1 MFSIIFFK
9 PRFRNRKKKDYF
21 YIKILMRSNRKKLS
35 MEFDISYT
43 SKEITPWGGM
53 VFLKQMLQKIGF
65 RQLVEDNPDLPV
77 SGSNRG
83 YNTSTIVEGFITSIW
98 CGANRF
104 LHTEVT
110 RHDAALGKI
119 FEWKNTP
126 GQDTYKRFFSKF
138 TQATNQKVSNYFY
151 SWFFENVKFD
161 NFTLDIDSS
170 VMTRYGEQEGA
181 KKGYN
186 PSKRGRASHHPLIAF
201 IADVKLVANMWL
213 RSGDTS
219 SANNFLSFLEDT
231 LFKLKNKTIGLIRL
245 DSGFFQSNILDY
257 LEEKAMNYI
266 VAVKFSQPIQRLIHA
281 SENWIILD
289 TGIEICEQIYQSDSW
304 QKPRRIVVVR
314 QKIKDRPKAPGKQL
328 ALFAEE
334 EIYRNYRYSAY
345 VSNLNLPAAEIWR
358 LYRGRGDA
366 ENRIKELKYDFG
378 FDSFNLNDFFATEAA
393 LTFAM
398 IAYDLMSLFRMFVL
412 QEKTQKTLSTL
423 RYRTFAI
430 GAYFEKVNDRLV
442 LKIALNKKRRAWFS
456 GLWNFSKEYI
466 FPFQFSN
473 A

>member
-1 MFSIIFFK
+1 
-9 PRFRNRKKKDYF
+9 
-21 YIKILMRSNRKKLS
+21 

-43 SKEITPWGGM
+43 NKEITPWGGM

-65 RQLVEDNPDLPV
+65 REVIDSNLDLPQ

-83 YNTSTIVEGFITSIW
+83 YKTSTIIEGFITSIW

-110 RHDAALGKI
+110 RHDLTLGKI
-119 FEWKNTP
+119 FDWKNTP
-126 GQDTYKRFFSKF
+126 GQDTYKRFFGKF
-138 TQATNQKVSNYFY
+138 NQATNQKVSDYFY
-151 SWFFENVKFD
+151 SWIFDNFKFD

-186 PSKRGRASHHPLIAF
+186 PAKRGRCSHHPLIAF
-201 IADVKLVANMWL
+201 IDDVKLVANMWL

-231 LFKLKNKTIGLIRL
+231 LSKLKNKTVSLIRL

-257 LEEKAMNYI
+257 LEQKAMSYI
-266 VAVKFSQPIQRLIHA
+266 IAAKFTHPIQRVIKE
-281 SENWIILD
+281 STSWIVLD
-289 TGIEICEQIYQSDSW
+289 TGIEICEQVYRSDSW
-304 QKPRRIVVVR
+304 QVPRRLVIVR
-314 QKIKDRPKAPGKQL
+314 QKIKDRPNAPGKQL
-328 ALFAEE
+328 RIFLEE
-334 EIYRNYRYSAY
+334 EVFKNYRYSAY
-345 VSNLNLPAAEIWR
+345 VTNMNLAPAEIWR
-358 LYRGRGDA
+358 LYRGRANA

-378 FDSFNLNDFFATEAA
+378 FDSFNLKDFYATEAA
-393 LTFAM
+393 LTFVM
-398 IAYDLMSLFRMFVL
+398 IAYNLMALFRTFVL

-423 RYRTFAI
+423 RYRTFAV
-430 GAYFEKVNDRLV
+430 GPYFEKINDRLV
-442 LKIALNKKRRAWFS
+442 LKIALSKKRRQWFS
-456 GLWNFSKEYI
+456 GLWNYSKVFDYPFEFSI
-466 FPFQFSN
+466 

>member
-1 MFSIIFFK
+1 
-9 PRFRNRKKKDYF
+9 
-21 YIKILMRSNRKKLS
+21 

-65 RQLVEDNPDLPV
+65 REVIDSNLDLPQ

-83 YNTSTIVEGFITSIW
+83 YKTSTIIEGFITSIW

-110 RHDAALGKI
+110 RHDLTLGKI
-119 FEWKNTP
+119 FDWKHTP
-126 GQDTYKRFFSKF
+126 GQDTYKRFFGKF
-138 TQATNQKVSNYFY
+138 NQATNQKVSDYFY
-151 SWFFENVKFD
+151 SWIFDNFKFD

-186 PSKRGRASHHPLIAF
+186 PAKRGRCSHHPLIAF
-201 IADVKLVANMWL
+201 IDDVKLVANMWL

-231 LFKLKNKTIGLIRL
+231 LSKLKNKTVSLIRL

-257 LEEKAMNYI
+257 LEQKTMSYI
-266 VAVKFSQPIQRLIHA
+266 IAAKFTHPIQRVIKE
-281 SENWIILD
+281 STSWIVLD
-289 TGIEICEQIYQSDSW
+289 TGIEICEQAYQSDSW
-304 QKPRRIVVVR
+304 QVPRRLIIVR
-314 QKIKDRPKAPGKQL
+314 QKLKDRPNAPGKQL
-328 ALFAEE
+328 RIFLEE
-334 EIYRNYRYSAY
+334 EVFKNYRYSAY
-345 VSNLNLPAAEIWR
+345 VTNMNLAPAEIWR
-358 LYRGRGDA
+358 LYRGRANA

-378 FDSFNLNDFFATEAA
+378 FDSFNLKDFYATEAA
-393 LTFAM
+393 LTFVM
-398 IAYDLMSLFRMFVL
+398 IAYNLMALFRTFVL

-430 GAYFEKVNDRLV
+430 GAYFEKINDKLV
-442 LKIALNKKRRAWFS
+442 LKIALSKKRRRWFS
-456 GLWNFSKEYI
+456 GLWNYSKVFDY
-466 FPFQFSN
+466 PFEFSN

>member
-1 MFSIIFFK
+1 
-9 PRFRNRKKKDYF
+9 
-21 YIKILMRSNRKKLS
+21 

-53 VFLKQMLQKIGF
+53 IFLKQMLQKMCF
-65 RQLVEDNPDLPV
+65 RELIEKNTDLPQ

-83 YNTSTIVEGFITSIW
+83 YKTYTIIEGFITSIW

-110 RHDAALGKI
+110 RHDTALGKI
-119 FEWKNTP
+119 FDWKNTP

-138 TQATNQKVSNYFY
+138 TQVKNLNISQYFY
-151 SWFFENVKFD
+151 SWIFDNIKFD

-170 VMTRYGEQEGA
+170 VMTRYGDQAGA

-186 PSKRGRASHHPLIAF
+186 PSKKGRASHHPLIAF

-231 LFKLKNKTIGLIRL
+231 LSKLKNKTLSLIRL
-245 DSGFFQSNILDY
+245 DSGFFQSDILDY
-257 LEEKAMNYI
+257 IEDKSLKYI
-266 VAVKFSQPIQRLIHA
+266 VAARFSAPIQRLIA
-281 SENWIILD
+281 ANNNWIVLD
-289 TGIEICEQIYQSDSW
+289 TGIEICEQLYQSDAW
-304 QKPRRIVVVR
+304 KKPRRIVVVR
-314 QKIKDRPKAPGKQL
+314 QRIKDRPNATGKQL
-328 ALFAEE
+328 RLFAEE
-334 EIYRNYRYSAY
+334 EVYRNYRYSAY
-345 VSNLNLPAAEIWR
+345 VTNLELGSVEIWR
-358 LYRGRGDA
+358 LYRRRGDA

-378 FDSFNLNDFFATEAA
+378 FDSFNLKDFYATEAD

-398 IAYDLMSLFRMFVL
+398 IAYNLMAVFRTFVL
-412 QEKTQKTLSTL
+412 QEKTQRTLSTL
-423 RYRTFAI
+423 RYRTFAV
-430 GAYFEKVNDRLV
+430 GAYFEKIEDKLV
-442 LKIALNKKRRAWFS
+442 LKIALSKKRRAWFS
-456 GLWNFSKEYI
+456 GLWKYSKLFEY
-466 FPFQFSN
+466 PFKMAN

>member
-1 MFSIIFFK
+1 
-9 PRFRNRKKKDYF
+9 
-21 YIKILMRSNRKKLS
+21 MRSNRKILT

-43 SKEITPWGGM
+43 SKEITPWGGII
-53 VFLKQMLQKIGF
+53 FLKQMMDKIGF
-65 RQLVEDNPDLPV
+65 RKLIEDNSDLPV

-83 YNTSTIVEGFITSIW
+83 YKTSTIVEGFITSIW

-110 RHDAALGKI
+110 RHDIALGKI
-119 FEWKNTP
+119 FGWKAIP

-138 TQATNQKVSNYFY
+138 NQATNQKVSDYFY
-151 SWFFENVKFD
+151 SWFFDNIKLD

-170 VMTRYGEQEGA
+170 VMTRYGDQQGA

-186 PSKRGRASHHPLIAF
+186 PGKKGRASHHPLIAF

-213 RSGDTS
+213 RSGDAS

-231 LFKLKNKTIGLIRL
+231 LSKLKNKTIGLIRL
-245 DSGFFQSNILDY
+245 DSGFFRSDILNY
-257 LEEKAMNYI
+257 LEEKVMNYL
-266 VAVKFSQPIQRLIHA
+266 VAVKFTHPIQRLIH
-281 SENWIILD
+281 SSTNWVILD
-289 TGIEICEQIYQSDSW
+289 TGIEICEQVYQGQSW
-304 QKPRRIVVVR
+304 HKERRIVIVR
-314 QKIKDRPKAPGKQL
+314 QRLNDRPKAPGKQL
-328 ALFAEE
+328 KLFDEE
-334 EIYRNYRYSAY
+334 EIYKNYRYSAY
-345 VSNLNLPAAEIWR
+345 VTNLTLPAAEIWR

-398 IAYDLMSLFRMFVL
+398 IAYNLMSLFRMFVL

-430 GAYFEKVNDRLV
+430 GAYFEKVNGKLL

-456 GLWNFSKEYI
+456 GLWNYSKECN
-466 FPFQFSN
+466 FPFQLSN

>member
-1 MFSIIFFK
+1 
-9 PRFRNRKKKDYF
+9 
-21 YIKILMRSNRKKLS
+21 
-35 MEFDISYT
+35 
-43 SKEITPWGGM
+43 
-53 VFLKQMLQKIGF
+53 
-65 RQLVEDNPDLPV
+65 
-77 SGSNRG
+77 
-83 YNTSTIVEGFITSIW
+83 
-98 CGANRF
+98 

-138 TQATNQKVSNYFY
+138 TQTTNLKVSDYFY
-151 SWFFENVKFD
+151 SWIFDNVKFD

-186 PSKRGRASHHPLIAF
+186 PAKKGRASHHPLIAF

-213 RSGDTS
+213 RSGNSS

-231 LFKLKNKTIGLIRL
+231 LSKLKNKTIGLIRL
-245 DSGFFQSNILDY
+245 DSGFFQSDILDY
-257 LEEKAMNYI
+257 LEEKVMDYV
-266 VAVKFSQPIQRLIHA
+266 VAVKFTHPIQLLIHD
-281 SENWIILD
+281 SKNWVVLD
-289 TGIEICEQIYQSDSW
+289 TGIEICEQIYQSKSW
-304 QKPRRIVVVR
+304 EKPRRIVIVR
-314 QKIKDRPKAPGKQL
+314 QKIKDRPQATGKQL
-328 ALFAEE
+328 SLFSEE

-345 VSNLNLPAAEIWR
+345 VTNMKLPAPEVWR

-378 FDSFNLNDFFATEAA
+378 FDSFNLNDFYATEAA

-398 IAYDLMSLFRMFVL
+398 IAYNLMSLFRMFVL

-430 GAYFEKVNDRLV
+430 GAYFEKANGNLV

-456 GLWNFSKEYI
+456 GLWNYSKEYNL
-466 FPFQFSN
+466 PFQLSN

>member
-1 MFSIIFFK
+1 
-9 PRFRNRKKKDYF
+9 
-21 YIKILMRSNRKKLS
+21 MRSVRQNHA
-35 MEFDISYT
+35 MDFDISYT

-53 VFLKQMLQKIGF
+53 AFLKQMLDKMGF
-65 RQLVEDNPDLPV
+65 RALIENNPDLPT

-83 YNTSTIVEGFITSIW
+83 YPTSTIIESFITSIW

-110 RHDAALGKI
+110 RHDAALCKL
-119 FEWKNTP
+119 FDWDKAP
-126 GQDTYKRFFSKF
+126 AQDAFKRFFNKF
-138 TQATNQKVSNYFY
+138 DLVTNQKVSDYFY
-151 SWFFENVKFD
+151 SWLFNNFQFD

-170 VMTRYGEQEGA
+170 VMTRYGQQEGS

-186 PSKRGRASHHPLIAF
+186 PTKRGRPSHHPLIAF

-231 LFKLKNKTIGLIRL
+231 LSKLKNKTVSLIRL
-245 DSGFFQSNILDY
+245 DSGFCQSDILDY
-257 LEEKAMNYI
+257 LENRKMNFVI
-266 VAVKFSQPIQRLIHA
+266 AAKFTHPIQRLLA
-281 SENWIILD
+281 TATNWVILD
-289 TGIEICEQIYQSDSW
+289 TGIEISEQIYQSDAWS
-304 QKPRRIVVVR
+304 KPRRVVMVR
-314 QKIKDRPKAPGKQL
+314 QRIKDRPQATGKQL
-328 ALFAEE
+328 GLFLEE
-334 EIYRNYRYSAY
+334 EVHKNYRYSAY
-345 VSNLNLPAAEIWR
+345 VTNLTLAPAEVWR

-378 FDSFNLNDFFATEAA
+378 FDSFNLKSFYATEAA

-398 IAYDLMSLFRMFVL
+398 IAYNLMALFRTFVL
-412 QEKTQKTLSTL
+412 QDKTQRTLSTL

-430 GAYFEKVNDRLV
+430 GAYFEKINDKLV
-442 LKIALNKKRRAWFS
+442 LKIALNKKRRAWFG
-456 GLWNFSKEYI
+456 GLWNYSKVFEY
-466 FPFQFSN
+466 PFVFSN

>member
-1 MFSIIFFK
+1 M
-9 PRFRNRKKKDYF
+9 
-21 YIKILMRSNRKKLS
+21 S

-43 SKEITPWGGM
+43 SKEITAWGGM
-53 VFLKQMLQKIGF
+53 VFLKQMLEKIGF
-65 RQLVEDNPDLPV
+65 RKLVENNSDLPV

-83 YNTSTIVEGFITSIW
+83 YKTVTIVEGFITSIW

-119 FEWKNTP
+119 FQWKNTP

-138 TQATNQKVSNYFY
+138 SQATNQKVSDYFY
-151 SWFFENVKFD
+151 SWFFENLKFD

-186 PSKRGRASHHPLIAF
+186 PSKRGRSSHHPLIAF
-201 IADVKLVANMWL
+201 IAEVKLVANMWL
-213 RSGDTS
+213 RSGNTS

-231 LFKLKNKTIGLIRL
+231 LSKLKNKTIGLIRL

-257 LEEKAMNYI
+257 LEEKIMNYV
-266 VAVKFSQPIQRLIHA
+266 VAVKFSQPIQRLIH
-281 SENWIILD
+281 SCENWIILD

-314 QKIKDRPKAPGKQL
+314 QRIKDRPKAPGKQL
-328 ALFAEE
+328 VLFAEE

-345 VSNLNLPAAEIWR
+345 VTNLNLPAAEIWR

-398 IAYDLMSLFRMFVL
+398 IAYNLMSLFRMFVL

-456 GLWNFSKEYI
+456 GLWNFSNGYQ
-466 FPFQFSN
+466 FPFQFPI

>member
-1 MFSIIFFK
+1 
-9 PRFRNRKKKDYF
+9 
-21 YIKILMRSNRKKLS
+21 

-65 RQLVEDNPDLPV
+65 REVIDSNLDLPQ

-83 YNTSTIVEGFITSIW
+83 YKTSTIIEGFITSIW

-110 RHDAALGKI
+110 RHDLTLGKI
-119 FEWKNTP
+119 FDWKNTP
-126 GQDTYKRFFSKF
+126 GQDTYKRFFGKF
-138 TQATNQKVSNYFY
+138 SQATNQKVSDYFY
-151 SWFFENVKFD
+151 SWIFDNFKFD

-186 PSKRGRASHHPLIAF
+186 PAKRGRCSHHPLIAF
-201 IADVKLVANMWL
+201 IDDVKLVANMWL

-231 LFKLKNKTIGLIRL
+231 LSKLKNKTVSLIRL

-257 LEEKAMNYI
+257 LEQKAMSYI
-266 VAVKFSQPIQRLIHA
+266 IAAKFTHPIQRVIKE
-281 SENWIILD
+281 STSWIVLD
-289 TGIEICEQIYQSDSW
+289 TGIEICEQVYQSDSW
-304 QKPRRIVVVR
+304 QVPRRLVIVR
-314 QKIKDRPKAPGKQL
+314 QKIKDRPNAPGKQL
-328 ALFAEE
+328 RIFLEE
-334 EIYRNYRYSAY
+334 EVFKNYRYSAY
-345 VSNLNLPAAEIWR
+345 VTNMNLAPAEIWR
-358 LYRGRGDA
+358 LYRGRANA

-378 FDSFNLNDFFATEAA
+378 FDSFNLKDFYATEAA
-393 LTFAM
+393 LTFVM
-398 IAYDLMSLFRMFVL
+398 IAYNLMALFRTFVL

-423 RYRTFAI
+423 RYRTFAV
-430 GAYFEKVNDRLV
+430 GAYFEKINDKLV
-442 LKIALNKKRRAWFS
+442 LKIALSKKRRQWFS
-456 GLWNFSKEYI
+456 GLWNYSKVFDYPFEFSI
-466 FPFQFSN
+466 

>member
-1 MFSIIFFK
+1 
-9 PRFRNRKKKDYF
+9 
-21 YIKILMRSNRKKLS
+21 

-53 VFLKQMLQKIGF
+53 VFLKQMLQNICF
-65 RQLVEDNPDLPV
+65 RELIESNPDLPV

-83 YNTSTIVEGFITSIW
+83 YKTSTIIEGFITSIW

-110 RHDAALGKI
+110 RHDAAMGKI
-119 FEWKNTP
+119 FDWKNTP

-138 TQATNQKVSNYFY
+138 TQTTNQKVSDYFY
-151 SWFFENVKFD
+151 SWIFDNVKFD

-186 PSKRGRASHHPLIAF
+186 PAKKGRASHHPLIAF

-213 RSGDTS
+213 RSGNTS

-231 LFKLKNKTIGLIRL
+231 LSKLKNKTIGMIRL
-245 DSGFFQSNILDY
+245 DSGFFQSDILNY
-257 LEEKAMNYI
+257 LEEKVMDYV
-266 VAVKFSQPIQRLIHA
+266 VAVKFTHPIQQLIHD
-281 SENWIILD
+281 SKSWVILD
-289 TGIEICEQIYQSDSW
+289 TGIEICEQIYQSKSW
-304 QKPRRIVVVR
+304 EKPRRIVIVR
-314 QKIKDRPKAPGKQL
+314 QKIKDRPQATGKQL
-328 ALFAEE
+328 SIFPEE

-345 VSNLNLPAAEIWR
+345 VTNLKLPAAEVWR

-378 FDSFNLNDFFATEAA
+378 FDSFNLNDFYATEAA

-398 IAYDLMSLFRMFVL
+398 IAYNLMSLFRMFVL

-430 GAYFEKVNDRLV
+430 GAYFEKVNGKLV

-456 GLWNFSKEYI
+456 GLWNYSKEYS
-466 FPFQFSN
+466 FPFKLSN

>member
-1 MFSIIFFK
+1 
-9 PRFRNRKKKDYF
+9 
-21 YIKILMRSNRKKLS
+21 

-65 RQLVEDNPDLPV
+65 REVIDSNLDLPQ

-83 YNTSTIVEGFITSIW
+83 YKTATIIEGFITSIW

-110 RHDAALGKI
+110 RHDLTLGKI
-119 FEWKNTP
+119 FDWKNTP
-126 GQDTYKRFFSKF
+126 GQDTYKRFFGKF
-138 TQATNQKVSNYFY
+138 NQATNQKVSAYFY
-151 SWFFENVKFD
+151 SWIFDNFKFD

-186 PSKRGRASHHPLIAF
+186 PAKRGRCSHHPLIAF
-201 IADVKLVANMWL
+201 IDDVKLVANMWL

-231 LFKLKNKTIGLIRL
+231 LSKLKNKTVSLIRL

-257 LEEKAMNYI
+257 LEQKAMSYI
-266 VAVKFSQPIQRLIHA
+266 IAAKFTHPIQRVIKE
-281 SENWIILD
+281 STSWIVLD
-289 TGIEICEQIYQSDSW
+289 TGIEICEQVYQSDSW
-304 QKPRRIVVVR
+304 QVPRRLVIVR
-314 QKIKDRPKAPGKQL
+314 QKIKDRPNAPGKQL
-328 ALFAEE
+328 RIFLEE
-334 EIYRNYRYSAY
+334 EVFKNYRYSAY
-345 VSNLNLPAAEIWR
+345 VTNMNLAPAEIWR
-358 LYRGRGDA
+358 LYRGRANA

-378 FDSFNLNDFFATEAA
+378 FDSFNLKDFYATEAA
-393 LTFAM
+393 LTFVM
-398 IAYDLMSLFRMFVL
+398 IAYNLMALFRTFVL

-423 RYRTFAI
+423 RYRTFAV
-430 GAYFEKVNDRLV
+430 GAYFEKINDKLV
-442 LKIALNKKRRAWFS
+442 LKIALSKKRRQWFS
-456 GLWNFSKEYI
+456 GLWNYSKVFDYPFEFSI
-466 FPFQFSN
+466 